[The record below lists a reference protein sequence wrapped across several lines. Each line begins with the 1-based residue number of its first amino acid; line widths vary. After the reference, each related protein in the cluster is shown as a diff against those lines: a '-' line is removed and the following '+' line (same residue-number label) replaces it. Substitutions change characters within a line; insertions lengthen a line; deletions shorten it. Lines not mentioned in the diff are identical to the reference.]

1 MLSDETYTLLD
12 RYRRFDDLTTKS
24 GSHYIS
30 VLTLRAYRDFSDSL
44 RMDRGQPFVAV
55 RNKLDYDF
63 PLPEVRHE
71 VDSTLQ
77 EAQDFVDVAQES
89 L

>member
-1 MLSDETYTLLD
+1 
-12 RYRRFDDLTTKS
+12 
-24 GSHYIS
+24 
-30 VLTLRAYRDFSDSL
+30 
-44 RMDRGQPFVAV
+44 MDRGQPFVAV